1 MMVKSAIT
9 SAILKL
15 HDLAIIQGQKLIFS
29 NIVLGIVV
37 KRMLWNNLSYQAKR
51 TQLLSEFN
59 SKFLALCLWLDLS
72 DFLICMRINILNFIV
87 IIFYKNADEHT

>member
-1 MMVKSAIT
+1 MMVKSTIT
-9 SAILKL
+9 LGIFKL

-37 KRMLWNNLSYQAKR
+37 KRMLWSNLSYQAKR
-51 TQLLSEFN
+51 AQLLSEFN

-87 IIFYKNADEHT
+87 IIF